1 MKYITEYFNK
11 AHFALSAKESRR
23 EAEKRAVLAQ
33 SSFRRIRLI
42 GRTPDSAGARSVPA
56 HARRKRAEGKRKKEL
71 CLHKALLDAFV

>member
-1 MKYITEYFNK
+1 MCVSNEPCQT
-11 AHFALSAKESRR
+11 

-33 SSFRRIRLI
+33 SSFRHIRLI
-42 GRTPDSAGARSVPA
+42 GRMPDSAGARSVPA